1 MRIVL
6 IGTGNLA
13 TRVGIALR
21 AKGVEIIQVY
31 GRTESNAARLASLLD
46 APFTTSK
53 KEIRTN
59 ADLYLLAVSDEA
71 IPEVIADIPISDQL
85 VVHTAGSVSIDILAQ
100 VSKNYGGFYTLQT
113 LSKQKEVDFSTV
125 PICIEANNAEN
136 LAKLKVLAEH
146 ISNQVVTVDSAQRR
160 QLHLAAVFACNFVN
174 HFYSIG
180 EELLHEQQLD
190 FDLLKPLIMETAGK
204 AMHHSPRTVQTGPAI
219 RNNKAIM
226 ELHLKMLEQHPEW
239 QKLYELISREIS
251 RAQQV

>member
-13 TRVGIALR
+13 TRVGIALH

-53 KEIRTN
+53 KEILAI

-71 IPEVIADIPISDQL
+71 IPEIIASIPISDQM
-85 VVHTAGSVSIDILAQ
+85 VVHTAGSVSMDILAP
-100 VSKNYGGFYTLQT
+100 VSKNYGVFYPLQT
-113 LSKQKEVDFSTV
+113 LSRQKEVDFSTV

-136 LAKLKVLAEH
+136 LAKLNALAAI
-146 ISNQVVTVDSAQRR
+146 ISDQVIPVNSIQRR

-204 AMHHSPRTVQTGPAI
+204 AKLHSPRTVQTGPAI
-219 RNNKAIM
+219 RNNKTIM

-239 QKLYELISREIS
+239 QKLYELISYEIN
-251 RAQQV
+251 AFQK